1 MLICD
6 TICTTYYVDVGNLE
20 EKVFTNLVSKTRSGR
35 EEQCERKLI
44 HNLVWTVKIVYF
56 LTVHTVTVQA

>member
-35 EEQCERKLI
+35 EEQF
-44 HNLVWTVKIVYF
+44 NVKENEFIISCGPSRLF
-56 LTVHTVTVQA
+56 IF